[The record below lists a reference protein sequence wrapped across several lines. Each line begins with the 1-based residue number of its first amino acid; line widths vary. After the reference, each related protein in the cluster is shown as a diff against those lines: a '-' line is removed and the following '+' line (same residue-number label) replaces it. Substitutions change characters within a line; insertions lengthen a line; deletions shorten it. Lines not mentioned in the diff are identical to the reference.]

1 MMGVFAEFERA
12 IIRER
17 VRSGLERA
25 KAQGKVLGRR
35 RNDDPK
41 RLASVRRLRKK
52 GVGIGKIA
60 RTLGIGASYVQR
72 VVAETEPKRSAIE
85 HWSKPQSHRKR
96 MRGARWGGF
105 GDALFLFD

>member
-1 MMGVFAEFERA
+1 MARNAHAERA

-25 KAQGKVLGRR
+25 KAQGKVLGPR

-41 RLASVRRLRKK
+41 RLATVQRLRRK

-72 VVAETEPKRSAIE
+72 VVAETEAQRSGSE
-85 HWSKPQSHRKR
+85 R
-96 MRGARWGGF
+96 
-105 GDALFLFD
+105 